1 MLKTALQIHKW
12 VGLVVA
18 IQVLFWVVGGLVMT
32 VLPISWVRGE
42 NHTPSS
48 VTARPMAVNE
58 VKSLAELALGPGEL
72 RGAELR
78 ATPRGAV
85 WLVKTKSALRVFDA
99 ASGHPLPR
107 LTPDEATAAAKSA
120 YVGRGEP
127 GRAQFLPSP
136 PQEAAT
142 TTPLYAVTFDDAVG
156 TTLYLDPDTGEAVK
170 RRSNLWR
177 FYDLFW
183 RLHIMDWPSGE
194 NFNHPLIIAAAA
206 LTLFVT
212 VTGVILLWLRLARD
226 LRNLDNRRRR
236 AKA

>member
-42 NHTPSS
+42 NHAPPPVATRLI
-48 VTARPMAVNE
+48 AIGEM
-58 VKSLAELALGPGEL
+58 KSPAELALGSAEV
-72 RGAELR
+72 RSAELR
-78 ATPRGAV
+78 ATPRGPL
-85 WLVKTKSALRVFDA
+85 WLVKTKSARHVFDA
-99 ASGHPLPR
+99 ASGLPLSR
-107 LTPDEATAAAKSA
+107 LTPDEATGAAKLA

-127 GRAQFLPSP
+127 GQALFLQRP

-142 TTPLYAVTFDDAVG
+142 TTPLYSVTFDDAVG
-156 TTLYLDPDTGEAVK
+156 TTLYLDPDTGETVK

-183 RLHIMDWPSGE
+183 RLHIMDWPAGE

-236 AKA
+236 AQA